1 LSPRVAGTF
10 TIPSTEF
17 SFFEPGS
24 NTYKTLTTPS
34 YTLHVKPGKN
44 SGSLSR
50 SSLPRDIHDIQ
61 SGISPKKEVINGL
74 LHRNPLYWGGF
85 ALPLLAYIGLLAF
98 KRREDKLQS
107 NAVLFRNKRANKV
120 ALKRLVSAEKYLK
133 QHAQRPFY
141 EETSKAVWLY
151 LSDKLNIPLSNLS
164 KEIADEKLS
173 LKNVPVSTKDEIFR
187 ITNECEMALYSPDS
201 GTLKMHQIYSD
212 ALRLIG
218 RLEEILT

>member
-1 LSPRVAGTF
+1 VAGTF

-17 SFFEPGS
+17 SFYEPAS
-24 NTYKTLTTPS
+24 KSYKTLTTPS

-44 SGSLSR
+44 GNAVAKGL
-50 SSLPRDIHDIQ
+50 LPRDIHDIHAKPASIQ
-61 SGISPKKEVINGL
+61 KSENSFISKSS
-74 LHRNPLYWGGF
+74 LYWSGF

-98 KRREDKLQS
+98 KRKEDELQS
-107 NAVLFRNKRANKV
+107 NTVLFRNKRANKV

-133 QHAQRPFY
+133 EQAQSSFY

-164 KEIADEKLS
+164 KEIADEKLKE
-173 LKNVPVSTKDEIFR
+173 KNVPQATKDEIFR
-187 ITNECEMALYSPDS
+187 VTHECEMALYSPDS
-201 GTLKMHQIYSD
+201 GTLKMHQTYSD

-218 RLEEILT
+218 RLEEVLS